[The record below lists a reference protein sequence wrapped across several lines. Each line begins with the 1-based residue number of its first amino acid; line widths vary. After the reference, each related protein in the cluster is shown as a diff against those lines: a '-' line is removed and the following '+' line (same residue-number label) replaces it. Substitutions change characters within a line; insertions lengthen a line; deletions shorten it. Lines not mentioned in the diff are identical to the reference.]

1 MKRLRTLLGVTFLV
15 LALAR
20 GSLWARPPEVATV
33 ESAAEVLQTYAA
45 LPLRG
50 IPPALLQD
58 AKGVAVIPNSVK
70 LGFVIGGRYG
80 RGVILVRQP
89 DGCWSNPIFITL
101 AGGGIGWQA
110 GVQSTD
116 IVLVFKTSNSLDR
129 ILNGKGKLTLGAD
142 VAVAIGPV
150 GRQAEA
156 GTDGQLKAEI
166 YSYSRSRGLFAG
178 ISLEGAGLLID
189 FGSNEA
195 FYRLGG
201 GRPADVLRPGLPV
214 PLPAEQL
221 RTQLTQMSGPVGVY
235 VPQGPPPPPQMPPP
249 PPQMPPLQGPPPQ
262 GPPPLPR

>member
-15 LALAR
+15 PALV
-20 GSLWARPPEVATV
+20 GGPLWARPPEVATV
-33 ESAAEVLQTYAA
+33 ESATEVLQTYAA

-89 DGCWSNPIFITL
+89 DGCWGNPIFITL

-116 IVLVFKTSNSLDR
+116 IVLVFKTTNSLDR

-142 VAVAIGPV
+142 VAVAVGPV

-156 GTDGQLKAEI
+156 ATDGQLKAEI

-178 ISLEGAGLLID
+178 VSLEGAGLLID

-195 FYRLGG
+195 FYRIGG
-201 GRPADVLRPGLPV
+201 GRPADVLRPGLSV
-214 PLPAEQL
+214 PPPAEQL
-221 RTQLTQMSGPVGVY
+221 KAQLTQMSAPVVVPPPVVVY
-235 VPQGPPPPPQMPPP
+235 PPQGPPPPPPQGPPPPLPLQMPPP
-249 PPQMPPLQGPPPQ
+249 PP
-262 GPPPLPR
+262 R

>member
-1 MKRLRTLLGVTFLV
+1 MKRSRALPGAIFLV
-15 LALAR
+15 LFLAQ
-20 GSLWARPPEVATV
+20 GSLSARPPEVATV
-33 ESAAEVLQTYAA
+33 ESATEVLQTYAA
-45 LPLRG
+45 IPLKG

-58 AKGVAVIPNSVK
+58 AKGVAIIPNSVK
-70 LGFVIGGRYG
+70 LGFVIGGRFG

-89 DGCWSNPIFITL
+89 DGSWGNPIFITL

-116 IVLVFKTSNSLDR
+116 IILVFKTSSSLTR

-142 VAVAIGPV
+142 VAVAVGPV

-201 GRPADVLRPGLPV
+201 GLPADVMQPGLPV
-214 PLPAEQL
+214 PLPAVQL
-221 RTQLTQMSGPVGVY
+221 KAQLTQMSAPLPPPVVVY
-235 VPQGPPPPPQMPPP
+235 PPQTPPPP
-249 PPQMPPLQGPPPQ
+249 PPPQ
-262 GPPPLPR
+262 GPPPPVVYPPPPR